1 LDFGLIAKAV
11 RTLAR
16 APPAIYNPNMASSI
30 QTLQNILTLEAQRGY
45 QNDAV
50 TGGLERFAENWEIQ
64 ARREAV
70 GADAQERISEIAQML
85 RDYGML
91 PAGVRPSTI
100 RHLQRSAEGL
110 GKMMAR
116 AQRKRG
122 KKPDGRVSDP
132 AAPQE
137 VSPSPR
143 YASPK
148 PRFTDAP
155 LAAPLTTLPG
165 IGPKLAE
172 TMARLGLTQVGDLLW
187 HLPARY
193 QDYSNL
199 RTIDQLR
206 IDEEVTVRATVH
218 SMFSRRTRTGR
229 KLTTVKLFDKSGTIT
244 AQFWNPYIN
253 KYLSP
258 ERTYYFSGKV
268 KSVGGRRVLDNPE
281 FEIASDDPTHTARMV
296 PIYPLTEGLSPRV
309 LRKHIRKVVETW
321 ADRLPDPLP
330 DDLRK
335 RLDFPRLGEALRQIH
350 FPDNARS
357 LERARRRLAF
367 EELLVIQLG
376 VLGQHRAW
384 QSKPAQS
391 IPLTDATLAPFLDI
405 LPFELTAAQ
414 QRVLT
419 EIQADLAHD
428 YPMTRLLQGDVGS
441 GKTVIAAAAMW
452 AAVVNQ
458 AQAALMAPTEILSE
472 QHYRKLADLFGQMVN
487 PNTGW
492 PVRVAL
498 LTGSVIGKKREALLA
513 ALAAGEIDILIG
525 THALIQGGVVFRDL
539 AMVVVDEQHR
549 FGVAQRAALREKG
562 PALNAAD
569 GPGAGKTPHTLVM
582 SATPIPRTLALTIYG
597 DMDVGVI
604 DELPPGR
611 QPIETYWVK
620 PDKRARIYNFIRNQ
634 VAEGRQAFIIYS
646 LVNESDRL
654 EDVAAAVAEHRR
666 LQTKVFPD
674 LRVGLLHGK
683 MTGKEK
689 DATMRAFA
697 AGEYDILV
705 STAVVE
711 VGIDIPN
718 ASLMII
724 ENADRFGLS
733 QLHQFRG
740 RVGRGPYKSYCI
752 LIAEP
757 KSAAGEER
765 MRAVARTQ
773 DGFELAEID
782 MKMRGPGEFFGTQ
795 QSGLPDLRLAR
806 LSDTRLLALARQ
818 EAQAILDADPDLA
831 QPEHRLLAQRTAA
844 IFSQEM
850 DLS

>member
-1 LDFGLIAKAV
+1 MDCRPDLLYN
-11 RTLAR
+11 
-16 APPAIYNPNMASSI
+16 APMTSAI
-30 QTLQNILTLEAQRGY
+30 QTLQNILALEARRGY
-45 QNDAV
+45 KNDAV
-50 TGGLERFAENWEIQ
+50 TGGLERFAESWEPQ
-64 ARREAV
+64 ARREAA
-70 GADAQERISEIAQML
+70 GADAQERIAEIVAML
-85 RDYGML
+85 RDYDLL
-91 PAGVRPSTI
+91 PESARPSTL
-100 RHLQRSAEGL
+100 RHLQRAVAGL
-110 GKMMAR
+110 GKMNAR
-116 AQRKRG
+116 AQRRRQD
-122 KKPDGRVSDP
+122 KKTPARQATSD
-132 AAPQE
+132 AEAP
-137 VSPSPR
+137 SGARRAPR
-143 YASPK
+143 
-148 PRFTDAP
+148 PRFTDSP
-155 LAAPLTTLPG
+155 LQAPLTTLPG
-165 IGPKLAE
+165 IGPKLAG

-199 RTIDQLR
+199 RTISELR

-229 KLTTVKLFDKSGTIT
+229 KLTTAKLFDKTGTIQ

-253 KYLSP
+253 KALFP
-258 ERTYYFSGKV
+258 ERTYYFSGKI
-268 KSVGGRRVLDNPE
+268 KSLGGRRVLDNPE
-281 FEIASDDPTHTARMV
+281 FEIASDDPTHTARIV
-296 PIYPLTEGLSPRV
+296 PIYPLTEGLGARA
-309 LRKHIRKVVETW
+309 LRKHIRQVVETW

-330 DDLRK
+330 DEVLK
-335 RLDFPRLGEALRQIH
+335 RLDFPRLGQALRQIH
-350 FPDNARS
+350 FPDDARS
-357 LERARRRLAF
+357 LEQARRRLAF

-384 QSKPAQS
+384 QSKPAQP
-391 IPLTDATLAPFLDI
+391 IPLADKTLAPLLDA
-405 LPFELTAAQ
+405 LPFRLTAAQ
-414 QRVLT
+414 QRVLA
-419 EIQADLAHD
+419 EIRADLAHD

-452 AAVVNQ
+452 AAVVNR
-458 AQAALMAPTEILSE
+458 AQAALMAPTEILAE

-498 LTGSVIGKKREALLA
+498 LTGSVLGKKREALLA

-525 THALIQGGVVFRDL
+525 THALIQGGVAFHDL

-562 PALNAAD
+562 PALNAPDSPA
-569 GPGAGKTPHTLVM
+569 AGKTPHTLVM

-597 DMDVGVI
+597 DMDVSVI

-611 QPIETYWVK
+611 QPIDTYWVT
-620 PDKRARIYNFIRNQ
+620 PDKRPRIYAFIRKQ
-634 VAEGRQAFIIYS
+634 VEAGRQVFVIYA
-646 LVNESDRL
+646 LVEESERL
-654 EDVAAAVAEHRR
+654 EDVGAAVAEHKR

-674 LRVGLLHGK
+674 LKVGLIHGR

-689 DATMRAFA
+689 DAVMRAFA
-697 AGEYDILV
+697 AGDYDVLV

-718 ASLMII
+718 ASLMVI

-740 RVGRGPYKSYCI
+740 RVGRGPHKSYCI
-752 LIAEP
+752 LIAQP
-757 KSAAGEER
+757 KSATGEER
-765 MRAVARTQ
+765 MRAMARTQ

-782 MKMRGPGEFFGTQ
+782 MRMRGPGEFFGIQ

-818 EAQAILDADPDLA
+818 EAQAILDSDPELA
-831 QPEHRLLAQRTAA
+831 KPEHRLLAQRTAA
-844 IFSQEM
+844 IFQKEM